1 MSYTISPNRVIDT
14 SFEYGSPSPV
24 PMAENS
30 WEEVLDEL
38 YEMGGYGETT
48 ILLEEGNVN
57 EDLDLDERTGLA
69 EYELVEIVDRLASA
83 ELVHMTE
90 KSPIGNQ
97 THRELNSN
105 LHQGIGLTEEGFSLA
120 HDRQAEERNHKSN
133 RSITILTFVLA
144 VVGFAQATAL
154 TARANS
160 KLAGGV
166 LLGAGIILLV
176 VYYGLVRA
184 GAIDFEA
191 LY

>member
-1 MSYTISPNRVIDT
+1 
-14 SFEYGSPSPV
+14 
-24 PMAENS
+24 MAENS

-83 ELVHMTE
+83 GLVHETK
-90 KSPIGNQ
+90 KSPIGNI
-97 THRELNSN
+97 TYRELNSN

-120 HDRQAEERNHKSN
+120 HDRRAEQRNHESN
-133 RSITILTFVLA
+133 RSIIRLTFVLA

-154 TARANS
+154 TVRANS
-160 KLAGGV
+160 KLAWGV
-166 LLGAGIILLV
+166 LLGGIILLV
-176 VYYGLVRA
+176 GYYGLLRA
-184 GAIDFEA
+184 GIIDFEE